1 MNPFQHTAASVFAI
15 NVKLLGAA
23 MTACMAWFIWPAYPQ
38 AWALGLVSIFMG
50 VAAIILLIDALK
62 VIVKLYAREVAIAR
76 YLAQGPRPKAA
87 EMVSAD
93 TLSNAGMLDD

>member
-1 MNPFQHTAASVFAI
+1 MNPFQHTAASVIAI
-15 NVKLLGAA
+15 NVKFLGAT
-23 MTACMAWFIWPAYPQ
+23 MTACLAWFIWPTYPQ
-38 AWALGLVSIFMG
+38 AWALGLVSIFMSIG
-50 VAAIILLIDALK
+50 TIILLIDALK
-62 VIVKLYAREVAIAR
+62 AIVKLYARETAIAR